1 MIKLKLCISESHKML
16 NKNISCRRINIY
28 LSHIIFKIKMFY
40 MYIIYCIYMFIYKLE
55 RQKEKETET
64 GGEER

>member
-1 MIKLKLCISESHKML
+1 
-16 NKNISCRRINIY
+16 
-28 LSHIIFKIKMFY
+28 MFY